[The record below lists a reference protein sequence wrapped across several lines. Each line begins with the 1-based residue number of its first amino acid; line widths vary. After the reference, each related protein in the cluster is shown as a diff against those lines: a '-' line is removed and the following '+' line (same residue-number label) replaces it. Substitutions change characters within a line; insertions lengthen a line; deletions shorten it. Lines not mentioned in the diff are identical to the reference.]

1 MIERN
6 DISKLWKQQHHF
18 SRCTWSTIS
27 LSLPSLTSLQLS
39 AIYLSPL
46 GGETKIGKTNKAWLL
61 DIVQKKCENVGPAS
75 YKGRE
80 GYSTSLWTL
89 QLRPQLFQ
97 TSSNWGQT
105 FGIGKS
111 AQNWKKCAKLAE
123 TAIEC
128 EPTSTN
134 RAKSQEILY
143 YLVQELFLIFLCHA
157 FKFWTIRVFFLS
169 EMSSSLIIYVNQ
181 QAKEIIVHSPL

>member
-61 DIVQKKCENVGPAS
+61 DIEQKKSV
-75 YKGRE
+75 KMLVQQVTRE
-80 GYSTSLWTL
+80 EKDTPLHCGHFNCDRSCFRLPRIGVKPL
-89 QLRPQLFQ
+89 ELEKVRK
-97 TSSNWGQT
+97 
-105 FGIGKS
+105 IGKS
-111 AQNWKKCAKLAE
+111 AQNWQKQQQNVNQTL
-123 TAIEC
+123 
-128 EPTSTN
+128 PP
-134 RAKSQEILY
+134 
-143 YLVQELFLIFLCHA
+143 VQNPSIW
-157 FKFWTIRVFFLS
+157 FKNFFSFSCVMLLNFVFFLS